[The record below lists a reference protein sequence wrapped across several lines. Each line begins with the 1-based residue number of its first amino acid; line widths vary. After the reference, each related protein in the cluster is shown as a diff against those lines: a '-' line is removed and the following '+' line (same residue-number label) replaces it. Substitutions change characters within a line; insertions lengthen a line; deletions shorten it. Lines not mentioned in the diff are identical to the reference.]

1 MIQKNPKTKYRI
13 IDSLTGE
20 TLANAI
26 PNHATAQEQLEILEL
41 EYPHIWLE
49 IEPYAQN
56 ES

>member
-26 PNHATAQEQLEILEL
+26 PDDATAQQQLELLEL
-41 EYPHIWLE
+41 EYPHLYLE
-49 IEPYAQN
+49 IESYTPK
-56 ES
+56 

>member
-26 PNHATAQEQLEILEL
+26 PDHTTAQQQLELLEL

-49 IEPYAQN
+49 IEPYTQN